1 MLTTRRALTAAGA
14 ALLLVA
20 AVLVVVVGNH
30 RTAEAE
36 RATLAAAAAGPAAPV
51 LLDERLREVLL
62 PKAEHPA
69 GTELVEMSLADAGK
83 LFEPDPDVTVSPVA
97 CLGSLQLAIGEQS
110 RVAGGW
116 IQVGSRR
123 DADKGA
129 TGRFTAT
136 VEELPEGLDLA
147 RLREAAGT
155 CTSGSMTWRSLKVGA
170 RITLAEVP
178 VPALDGA
185 ATYGLQST
193 ITFTGLT
200 QQQFDQLVADSCSI
214 EAASAVVAVGWTCDE
229 GAGTV
234 TAVNQ
239 PAGDFTVRQYQLYV
253 ARGSHYLEICEPDLA
268 TAISMSETLYGR
280 LRSVVK

>member
-20 AVLVVVVGNH
+20 AVLVVVVANH
-30 RTAEAE
+30 RTAGSE
-36 RATLAAAAAGPAAPV
+36 RTTLAAAAAGQAVPAPSN
-51 LLDERLREVLL
+51 ERLREVLL
-62 PKAEHPA
+62 PKADHPA
-69 GTELVEMSLADAGK
+69 GTELVEMSLADAGR
-83 LFEPDPDVTVSPVA
+83 LFEPDPDVAVSPVA
-97 CLGSLQLAIGEQS
+97 CLGSLQLAIGGQS
-110 RVAGGW
+110 RAAGGW

-123 DADKGA
+123 DVDRGT

-155 CTSGSMTWRSLKVGA
+155 CASGSMTWRSLKVSA
-170 RITLAEVP
+170 TIDLAEVP

-229 GAGTV
+229 GAGTG
-234 TAVNQ
+234 TTVNQ

-253 ARGSHYLEICEPDLA
+253 ARGNHYLEICEPDLT